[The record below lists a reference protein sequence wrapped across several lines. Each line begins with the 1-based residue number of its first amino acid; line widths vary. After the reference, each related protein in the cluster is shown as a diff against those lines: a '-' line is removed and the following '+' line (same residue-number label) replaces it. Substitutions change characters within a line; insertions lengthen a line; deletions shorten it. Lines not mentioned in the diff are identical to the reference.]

1 MRILQLGLSLLLW
14 CGVALVALAAERA
27 IVCGAAEVFVLPLDQ
42 EKPTAADRVWRWQA
56 ADSPQIPAEMHK
68 QFRTTDD
75 CKPYDHDRILITSS
89 SGGVALIRRSDKA
102 CLFYTSARNAHSACL
117 LPGERV
123 AVAASTGG
131 DELLIFS
138 LAKSGEKLEP
148 LARHKLVGAHGAHW
162 DAKRQR
168 LWTLGTHEL
177 LLIEL
182 RDAAGELKIVV
193 EEKWPLPSEGG
204 HDLSPARDARH
215 LYVTTETHVYRFD
228 TEAKTFAP
236 FAPLADQA
244 DIKSLAEHPETGR
257 VLYHQADLEA
267 KTWWSDKLRL
277 LDPATVWQL
286 PGERLY
292 KARWDTPATV
302 K

>member
-1 MRILQLGLSLLLW
+1 MKLRQLVLSLLL
-14 CGVALVALAAERA
+14 CSAVALVARAEERV
-27 IVCGAAEVFVLPLDQ
+27 IICGAAEVFVLPL
-42 EKPTAADRVWRWQA
+42 EKATPTAADRVWRWQA
-56 ADSPQIPAEMHK
+56 ADSPQLPAEMHK

-75 CKPYDHDRILITSS
+75 CKPYDEDRILITSS

-102 CLFYTSARNAHSACL
+102 CLFYASARNAHSACL

-123 AVAASTGG
+123 AVASSTGG

-138 LAKSGEKLEP
+138 LAKSGAKLEP
-148 LARHKLVGAHGAHW
+148 LARQKFVGAHGAYW
-162 DAKRQR
+162 DAKRER
-168 LWTLGTHEL
+168 LWALGTHEL

-182 RDAAGELKIVV
+182 RDVSSELQIVI

-204 HDLSPARDARH
+204 HDLSPAREGRH
-215 LYVTTETHVYRFD
+215 LNITTETHVYRFD

-257 VLYHQADLEA
+257 ILYHQADLAA

-277 LDPATVWQL
+277 LDPSAVWQL

-292 KARWDTPATV
+292 KARWDVPAAV